1 MIRTRA
7 SALIRTCVGTF
18 ACLVLALGA
27 LAAGAGT
34 SQAAGY
40 RYWSFWESDGGKW
53 TYATQGPAT
62 ARPADGAVTGFRF
75 SVSADS
81 GDAARPRGAPDFEA
95 VCGATPARD
104 GRKRIAVVVD
114 SGTRADAPDGENPP
128 ALRAECA
135 RVGEDATSADA
146 LAAVAKPLRYNS
158 EALLCAISGYPA
170 SGCGE
175 QVSADGGT
183 EPTLTPPPAQTQTR
197 TPEIPPELTAGG
209 MTGSGS
215 RTAVSYRTTDN
226 GDGPS
231 FGLFTGIAAVVVLA
245 AAAFW
250 RARRVRG

>member
-7 SALIRTCVGTF
+7 SALIRTL
-18 ACLVLALGA
+18 ACLAAVALGA
-27 LAAGAGT
+27 VVAGAGT
-34 SQAAGY
+34 AQAAGY
-40 RYWSFWESDGGKW
+40 RYWSFWESDGATW

-62 ARPADGAVTGFRF
+62 ARPADGAVNGFRF
-75 SVSADS
+75 AVSADS
-81 GDAARPRGAPDFEA
+81 GDADRPRETPDFAA
-95 VCGATPARD
+95 VCGGTPARD
-104 GRKRIAVVVD
+104 GHKRIAVVID
-114 SGTRADAPDGENPP
+114 SGTDADAPDGEKPP

-135 RVGEDATSADA
+135 RVGEDATSAEA

-158 EALLCAISGYPA
+158 EALLCAIAGYPA

-175 QVSADGGT
+175 QVAADGGT
-183 EPTLTPPPAQTQTR
+183 EPAPTPPPTPVQTPPPAYPT
-197 TPEIPPELTAGG
+197 ELTAGG

-215 RTAVSYRTTDN
+215 QNAVVSRTTSDD
-226 GDGPS
+226 DGPS